1 MKLNLLFALA
11 AGVGALV
18 GPQPQLKKVQSLAF
32 APALDVCDD
41 IDAMRVDVRIDNKFH
56 HRFHQCKNAWKSRL
70 AKKRLE
76 REALARASRPRPN
89 TRRLW
94 TSSWRRW
101 RRP

>member
-1 MKLNLLFALA
+1 MKLNLLIALA